1 MKKIRELTAL
11 LTASL
16 MFCFSV
22 GGLPRTISA
31 EEDEWKS
38 SDFVIENGV
47 LYGFSPAGVT
57 KLKDNPQV
65 TLPSEDEQHQPV
77 TKIASFAFTPNKSAD
92 IDNYMLRWKKST
104 DQGFGLDEYGVKIE
118 KKGADFNASM
128 LQGVKI
134 PEGYTEVGQDAF
146 RENSALTELKLPNSL
161 QWIKIY
167 AFGHTKLGN
176 LTLGTGL
183 TKIDDLAFFD
193 AQVKG
198 DLEFPAGFTSL
209 GERAFKN
216 NQLTNIV
223 FKGNKLTEIK
233 DCTFQDNSLTQLN
246 FPTSIKKIAPDAF
259 NGNIG
264 VEEYGD
270 KVVIR
275 TTSPAQKISDGENF
289 YCNPKDDKKIVLPE
303 LDVSKWVKGDFVIEH
318 GVIKGFSKQGLRKIK
333 RNKDVKLPDA
343 DASGAA
349 VTEIADNAFR
359 NIDMANESY
368 RKFDIASVTLP
379 KSLVR
384 IGKYAFQCNNLT
396 TIDFQDCE
404 HLTEIDAGAFM
415 DNQIADD
422 FLSFPDS
429 LKKIGA
435 AAFHLNSIKGVIL
448 TLPNLQS
455 IGTSAFRKNNIST
468 LMFSAD
474 NLAEIGEMAFAENNL
489 SDELDLSQL
498 PALKKIGVQTFRNN
512 KITSVQL
519 PPNLEKI
526 EAQAFYNNDIKQITL
541 PDSVTSI
548 TFNAFSNDVAG
559 KPKTVIIAN
568 NPKNIDKLPA
578 GDGFVVNPDKKM
590 DDIDKA
596 AIKKALAAVKA
607 LPMDKLRS
615 TTQKQFSD
623 ILNDGEKIL
632 KNSDL
637 SKSEALKFVAD
648 TNFFLGR
655 TSLDEAIAV
664 GQAAEKNVVGADAID
679 LKNLHAKLEKAAE
692 TYNNAAV
699 APAKVDRLITELKN
713 WTSLVKK
720 EGPLAEAKMI
730 QVYDKFSSPLDIPPY
745 IIALQVYVDKS
756 GKILFVSDQS
766 YRVGEGQKNEF
777 GAPIENVDEDNQGYH
792 ELALPTLAQYEGR
805 NIDEIINGK
814 FTDLVKGYG
823 DAERY
828 HVKGM
833 FDLVV
838 KACREAKAALAAD
851 QNHSGGS
858 RYFSPV
864 LPLLKGSYA
873 DGKAVGNWCSAVCV
887 SRKAMSKDKL
897 KDDVPA
903 TAAAVCN

>member
-275 TTSPAQKISDGENF
+275 TTSPAQEISDGENF

-429 LKKIGA
+429 
-435 AAFHLNSIKGVIL
+435 
-448 TLPNLQS
+448 
-455 IGTSAFRKNNIST
+455 
-468 LMFSAD
+468 
-474 NLAEIGEMAFAENNL
+474 
-489 SDELDLSQL
+489 
-498 PALKKIGVQTFRNN
+498 LKKIGVQTFRNN